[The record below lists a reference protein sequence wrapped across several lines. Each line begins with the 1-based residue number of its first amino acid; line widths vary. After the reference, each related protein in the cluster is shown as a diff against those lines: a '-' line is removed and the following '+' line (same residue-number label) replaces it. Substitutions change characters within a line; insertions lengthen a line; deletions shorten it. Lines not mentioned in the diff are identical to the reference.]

1 MEFRKY
7 QHIERFGSSQN
18 VGGIEQGIC
27 YVFPKIDGTNSS
39 TWLNNGELKAG
50 SHNRELTLDKD
61 NAGFYNTVSQNEN
74 IKAYH
79 AKHPTH
85 RLFGEWLCLS
95 GDTIIRKTSGGKNS
109 NYMTIKEMYDYSQK
123 KIIDNYNWIN
133 KDGSKKSNTK
143 ERNKSWWDRHGYP
156 SIFSLYIDEDKIKP
170 NKIQNIIYT
179 GEKEVY
185 RVVTRKGYTIKTTIN
200 HPFYTPNG
208 FKKLEEIKIN
218 DCVAV
223 SELSSKGRK
232 KRSYGKG
239 TNAIFKQQEDYKNK
253 IGKCEKCGLTSCL
266 ELHHKDGNH
275 ENNHEENFQVLCNE
289 CHKKETGNCFNGFE
303 YDYEFDKVISIEY
316 VGIEDCYDISMEGT
330 ENTMNFIANGFIV
343 HNCPHTLRTYR
354 EDAWRRF
361 YIFDVCIDNDE
372 VETGLEYIPYEIY
385 KPLLEEFNLDYI
397 APIAIIKNG
406 EYDNFIRCL
415 EQNIFLIK
423 DGQGFGEGIVIKN
436 YDYYNKYNRQN
447 WAKIV
452 TSEFKE
458 KHTKTM
464 GCPVVDNKM
473 VEESIVDEFIT
484 TAFVEK
490 EYAKIVN
497 EQGDWNSKL
506 IPQLLGIVYHELV
519 TEEIWNICKKF
530 KNPTINFKALNNMT
544 INKIKSIKPEI
555 FG

>member
-61 NAGFYNTVSQNEN
+61 NAGFYNAVSQNEN
-74 IKAYH
+74 IKDYLT
-79 AKHPTH
+79 KHPTH
-85 RLFGEWLCLS
+85 RLFGEWLVP
-95 GDTIIRKTSGGKNS
+95 
-109 NYMTIKEMYDYSQK
+109 
-123 KIIDNYNWIN
+123 
-133 KDGSKKSNTK
+133 
-143 ERNKSWWDRHGYP
+143 H
-156 SIFSLYIDEDKIKP
+156 SLK
-170 NKIQNIIYT
+170 
-179 GEKEVY
+179 
-185 RVVTRKGYTIKTTIN
+185 
-200 HPFYTPNG
+200 
-208 FKKLEEIKIN
+208 
-218 DCVAV
+218 
-223 SELSSKGRK
+223 
-232 KRSYGKG
+232 
-239 TNAIFKQQEDYKNK
+239 
-253 IGKCEKCGLTSCL
+253 
-266 ELHHKDGNH
+266 
-275 ENNHEENFQVLCNE
+275 
-289 CHKKETGNCFNGFE
+289 
-303 YDYEFDKVISIEY
+303 
-316 VGIEDCYDISMEGT
+316 
-330 ENTMNFIANGFIV
+330 
-343 HNCPHTLRTYR
+343 TYR

-530 KNPTINFKALNNMT
+530 KNPTINFKTLNNMT